1 MGGLFGSKREA
12 QKVTPPPRMP
22 DEEDPAVQEARRRA
36 AGAAQARSGRT
47 STVLTNRAQRSAS
60 QGSQAGTTAYKNSLL
75 GQAG

>member
-12 QKVTPPPRMP
+12 QKVTPPARMP
-22 DEEDPAVQEARRRA
+22 DDEDPAVQEARRRA

-47 STVLTNRAQRSAS
+47 STVLTNRAQRSA
-60 QGSQAGTTAYKNSLL
+60 GQAGQAGATPYKNSFL